1 MADPSAALFIPH
13 IVGLTLDGEGVAQTL
28 VIATNRTNGE
38 KQRLRTDS
46 NKNVIFDAAEFTSGY
61 IANDI
66 IEFNNVGSS
75 VGTATITITNATGG
89 FQQVTMDC
97 AAAPTVSVNL

>member
-1 MADPSAALFIPH
+1 MADPSASLFIPH
-13 IVGLTLDGEGVAQTL
+13 IVGITLDNEGVARTT
-28 VIATNRTNGE
+28 VIATNRRTREQQSG
-38 KQRLRTDS
+38 RTDI

-61 IANDI
+61 NANDV

-75 VGTATITITNATGG
+75 VGSITITISDATGG
-89 FQQVTMDC
+89 FQKVQMDC